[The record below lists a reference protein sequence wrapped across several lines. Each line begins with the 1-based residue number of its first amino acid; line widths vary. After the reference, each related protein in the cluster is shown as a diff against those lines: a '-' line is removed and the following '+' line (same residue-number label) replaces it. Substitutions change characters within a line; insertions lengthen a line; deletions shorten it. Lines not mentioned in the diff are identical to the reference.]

1 MPFLKTGTNAGPP
14 TMLVHR
20 PDTFYRRRLGP
31 IKMDLMQLHTSRRL
45 WRRFRAAWKL
55 ESCSM
60 PSSVSPVPEISA
72 MSTMLTLGV
81 DILIFNPFPRLYARC
96 LAYKQNPAC
105 QMTSITRAGLLAS
118 TVVPFPS
125 SSSLQLQLPY
135 A

>member
-1 MPFLKTGTNAGPP
+1 MHRTLHSIQLGALVAKRKNHAYQMPFLMTGTNAGPP

-60 PSSVSPVPEISA
+60 QQRFTGTRDISNVRN
-72 MSTMLTLGV
+72 V
-81 DILIFNPFPRLYARC
+81 DPR
-96 LAYKQNPAC
+96 
-105 QMTSITRAGLLAS
+105 S
-118 TVVPFPS
+118 
-125 SSSLQLQLPY
+125 
-135 A
+135 